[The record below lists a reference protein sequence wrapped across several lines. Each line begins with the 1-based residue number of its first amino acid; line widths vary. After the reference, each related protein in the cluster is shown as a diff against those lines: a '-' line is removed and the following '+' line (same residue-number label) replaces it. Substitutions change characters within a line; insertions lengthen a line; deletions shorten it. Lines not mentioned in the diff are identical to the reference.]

1 MGAKGGQGRGG
12 GSGAKAPRPPGAPT
26 PEERAEV
33 VVTKLERF
41 IREKRSAT
49 AGVSFKSW
57 QAMAR
62 QEIADAVRAVETEQA
77 RDSRLLDRL
86 VIMGGAALSTIGVW
100 GTALAI
106 DQAPDRVWAAVFIM
120 AGGFV
125 LLWVMGVLFIRAPFG
140 RFRQEQRQAALRRM
154 DGLHRQVRRLEND
167 LKARTRKLQKDL
179 DAADLDPS

>member
-1 MGAKGGQGRGG
+1 MAGKGAKGRAGG
-12 GSGAKAPRPPGAPT
+12 AGKAPRPPGAPT
-26 PEERAEV
+26 PDERAEV

-41 IREKRSAT
+41 IREKRSAN

-62 QEIADAVRAVETEQA
+62 QEIADAVRGVEAEQA

-86 VIMGGAALSTIGVW
+86 VILGGAALATIGVW

-106 DQAPDRVWAAVFIM
+106 DQAPDRVWAAVAIM

-125 LLWVMGVLFIRAPFG
+125 LLWVMGALFVRSPFG
-140 RFRQEQRQAALRRM
+140 RFRDERRRAALGRM
-154 DGLHRQVRRLEND
+154 ADLHRQVRRLENE
-167 LKARTRKLQKDL
+167 LKARAKKLQKDL
-179 DAADLDPS
+179 DEADLDPT